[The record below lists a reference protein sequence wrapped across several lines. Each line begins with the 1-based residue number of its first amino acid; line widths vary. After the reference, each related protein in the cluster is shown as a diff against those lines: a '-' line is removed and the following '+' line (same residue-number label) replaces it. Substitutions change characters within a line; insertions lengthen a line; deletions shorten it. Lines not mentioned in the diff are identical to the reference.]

1 MRISKLLFVAT
12 FWVLF
17 SCEKIDNIVTDPREV
32 EEYKEVAEQSN
43 AVHIEKINTITI
55 IETAIA
61 EEMVMKRENSNAG
74 CYSLNIDSNYNFLGS
89 LYKKVVIDYGSGC
102 VDADGRTRKGLI
114 YFLWP
119 KQSRFRDLNNDSIF
133 IVFDNL
139 EVSGNGYSLTLKNV
153 QGKFRC
159 IYNDSN
165 NPGISDEY
173 VKYRF
178 SFDNY
183 EAIFNNTDTS
193 AVNINYIYKKYTDP
207 SYSQFGDIELFDESS
222 ITTNDK
228 TFSVV
233 IDNQKPIVYSK
244 NCNYLQKG
252 LISLIDRSNNKKVDL
267 KFSEDC
273 SNKVR
278 CSWNWNGRNKN
289 IDITL

>member
-1 MRISKLLFVAT
+1 MKTRKLLFIAT
-12 FWVLF
+12 LLLFF

-32 EEYKEVAEQSN
+32 EEYKDVAEQSN
-43 AVHIEKINTITI
+43 AVNIEKINTITI

-61 EEMVMKRENSNAG
+61 EEMVMKRENGNAG
-74 CYSLNIDSNYNFLGS
+74 CYSLNIDSNYNILGG
-89 LYKKVVIDYGSGC
+89 LYKKVTIDYGSGC

-139 EVSGNGYSLTLKNV
+139 EVTGNDYTLKLYT
-153 QGKFRC
+153 QGKLKC
-159 IYNDSN
+159 IYDDSN
-165 NPGISDEY
+165 NPSISDEY

-183 EAIFNNTDTS
+183 EAVFNNNDTS
-193 AVNINYIYKKYTDP
+193 LVNINYMYKKYTDP
-207 SYSQFGDIELFDESS
+207 SYSQFGDIELSDESS
-222 ITTNDK
+222 ITTNNK

-233 IDNQKPIVYSK
+233 IDNLKPIVFSN
-244 NCNYLQKG
+244 NCNYPKKG

-278 CSWNWNGRNKN
+278 CTWNWGGKNKT

>member
-1 MRISKLLFVAT
+1 
-12 FWVLF
+12 
-17 SCEKIDNIVTDPREV
+17 
-32 EEYKEVAEQSN
+32 
-43 AVHIEKINTITI
+43 
-55 IETAIA
+55 
-61 EEMVMKRENSNAG
+61 
-74 CYSLNIDSNYNFLGS
+74 
-89 LYKKVVIDYGSGC
+89 
-102 VDADGRTRKGLI
+102 
-114 YFLWP
+114 LWP

-133 IVFDNL
+133 IVFDNF
-139 EVSGNGYSLTLKNV
+139 EVAGNGYTLALKNS

-165 NPGISDEY
+165 NPSISDEY

-193 AVNINYIYKKYTDP
+193 LVNINYMYKKYTDP
-207 SYSQFGDIELFDESS
+207 SYSQFGDIELSDESS
-222 ITTNDK
+222 ITTK
-228 TFSVV
+228 GKIFSVL
-233 IDNQKPIVYSK
+233 IDNLKPVVYNK

-267 KFSEDC
+267 KFSENC

-278 CSWNWNGRNKN
+278 VSWNWGGKNKT